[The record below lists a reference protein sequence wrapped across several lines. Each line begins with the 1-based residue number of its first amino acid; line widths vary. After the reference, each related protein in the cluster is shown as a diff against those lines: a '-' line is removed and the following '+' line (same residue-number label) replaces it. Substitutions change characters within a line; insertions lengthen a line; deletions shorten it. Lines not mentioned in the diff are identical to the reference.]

1 MGPES
6 EKSVNTLKKIM
17 EDGDEERRFIRPK
30 EAIRIYSMS
39 RSSVGNIAK
48 KANALY
54 RIGGLLL
61 IRVDKFEAYL
71 EKHLV
76 INEREA
82 AMHIFDDEEDWI

>member
-6 EKSVNTLKKIM
+6 EKSANTLKKIM
-17 EDGDEERRFIRPK
+17 QEGDEERKFIRPK

-39 RSSVGNIAK
+39 RTSVGNISK

-54 RIGGLLL
+54 RIGNLLL
-61 IRVDKFEAYL
+61 INVEKFEEYL

-76 INEREA
+76 IDEKEA
-82 AMHIFDDEEDWI
+82 AMHIFDDEEV